1 MAQLTCNQTDE
12 ETRNSSHKKG
22 QTTASMAK
30 TKQSRAGQET
40 GTNNVYEVL
49 VDRIIMGDYAPGVSL
64 SEQEL
69 ATELG
74 ISRTPVREALL
85 RLRIEGLV
93 RIVPRG
99 GIFVAEPNLRRVRE
113 VTSMRLVL
121 EEYLAHLVVD
131 RRDELWLD
139 KFADWLRQTK
149 KNWYA
154 LSSRDWMRKDGEF
167 HLLLQEASGDEVLA
181 EHLGLLRRQAVL
193 FWGQTTDGKASLKAI
208 ISDFED
214 FFAAV
219 REGDTD
225 ACVQVLHRHVLAHV
239 ERIQTYLR
247 PAPKSIAVSRVIR

>member
-1 MAQLTCNQTDE
+1 
-12 ETRNSSHKKG
+12 
-22 QTTASMAK
+22 MAK
-30 TKQSRAGQET
+30 VKSSRSTQET
-40 GTNNVYEVL
+40 GTNNIYEVL
-49 VDRIIMGDYAPGVSL
+49 VERITMGDYVPGVSL

-99 GIFVAEPNLRRVRE
+99 GIFVAEPTLRRVRE

-131 RRDELWLD
+131 RRSDAWLC
-139 KFADWLRQTK
+139 KFEDWLSHCR
-149 KNWYA
+149 KNWDS

-167 HLLLQEASGDEVLA
+167 HLLLQEAAGDEVLA
-181 EHLGLLRRQAVL
+181 DHLGLLRRQAVL

-219 REGDTD
+219 KRGDTET
-225 ACVQVLHRHVLAHV
+225 CIQVLHRHVLAHV
-239 ERIQTYLR
+239 DRIQTYLR
-247 PAPKSIAVSRVIR
+247 PEAHSIAVSRVIR